1 MYQEHELLRTPDDPE
16 VTIWRYTDLVKLL
29 DLLEREA
36 LWFTSAAFMDDRFEG
51 SLTFLST
58 VINEI
63 DPTITP
69 EAKAAITKASSY
81 SPRWAYLNCWHM
93 SEHESAAMWS
103 LYSGRYGLAIV
114 SNFQRLATSIDDER
128 TVQVGI
134 VDYLDYSFDIIDPSN
149 IFFRFVSKRKSYE
162 HERELRAI
170 VLDIPADDEGT
181 SAVDLE
187 KRSPSQV
194 GLSVSVNP
202 KVLIESIRVAP
213 QTPPWQTDVV
223 RTIVN
228 RLLPEVP
235 VLQSELD
242 DDPLY

>member
-1 MYQEHELLRTPDDPE
+1 MYEDHELLRTPDDPE
-16 VTIWRYTDLVKLL
+16 STIWRYTDLVKLL

-51 SLTFLST
+51 SLTFLNT
-58 VINEI
+58 LINEI

-69 EAKAAITKASSY
+69 KAKAAITEASSY

-103 LYSGRYGLAIV
+103 LYSGRHGLAIA
-114 SNFQRLATSIDDER
+114 SSFRRLATSINDE
-128 TVQVGI
+128 GI
-134 VDYLDYSFDIIDPSN
+134 VHIGMVNYLDYSFDIIDPSN

-170 VLDIPADDEGT
+170 SLVIPTDDEGT
-181 SAVDLE
+181 SAVELE
-187 KRSPSQV
+187 KRSPSPV
-194 GLSVSVNP
+194 GLSVSVDP
-202 KVLIESIRVAP
+202 KVLIESVRVAP

-223 RTIVN
+223 ATIVN

-242 DDPLY
+242 QDPLY